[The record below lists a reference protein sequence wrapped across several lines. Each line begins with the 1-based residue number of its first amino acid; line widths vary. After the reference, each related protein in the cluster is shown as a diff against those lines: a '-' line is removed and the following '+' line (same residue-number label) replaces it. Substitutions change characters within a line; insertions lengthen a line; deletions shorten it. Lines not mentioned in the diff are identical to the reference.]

1 MSESQYRFAEFQL
14 DCASFELRR
23 QRRAQ
28 KSERISLER
37 IPMELLILLLE
48 RQGSVVT
55 RQEIVGRL
63 WGKDVF
69 VDTEHGINTAIRKVR
84 QALKDDPDN
93 PRFIHTVSGKGY
105 RFVPEK
111 NGDATPVLPLLDV
124 KPTDATQVLPAKRRL
139 FWPLSV
145 AAISLCLAAGALLE
159 FHAGGLRWH
168 TSAANPIGPI
178 HSLAVLP
185 LANLSGDPSQDYYAD
200 GMTDEL
206 ITALAQNSTLR
217 VVSRTSAMQYKGAS
231 QPLREIAQALGVD
244 GILEGSVNRSANRVH
259 INLQL
264 IYAPT
269 DTHVWAQ
276 SYDRDL
282 NGTLSLPQE
291 ISHVIATEAKVHSA
305 PPKTQHYVSPEAH
318 DAYLQG
324 RDYWF
329 SSNYVRSK
337 EYFEKAIRL
346 QPDYA
351 LAWDGLGDSYGASA
365 VEGRISAREAFEK
378 EEQYARKA
386 LALDDSLPEAH
397 NSMAAVYF
405 FSAWDW
411 HKAEAESLRAIELNP
426 NYAEARHIHSY
437 ILSVL
442 NRDEEAIR
450 EQKRSSELDP
460 FARPVALA
468 NAYFWARHFD
478 DAINELR
485 VRAEIQPRDV
495 AVQFVLFEAYWFKGR
510 NKEAVQSLQQLFAA
524 EDDKRSAAAVQRGL
538 ERGVEPVA
546 GALFLK
552 QDQDRARHHIYPIH
566 FAFAYDYAMLHR
578 KDEAI
583 AALEADYREHDPW
596 LVFLQKETAFDFL
609 HSDERYRALVRKMGL
624 PPAY

>member
-1 MSESQYRFAEFQL
+1 
-14 DCASFELRR
+14 
-23 QRRAQ
+23 
-28 KSERISLER
+28 
-37 IPMELLILLLE
+37 
-48 RQGSVVT
+48 
-55 RQEIVGRL
+55 
-63 WGKDVF
+63 
-69 VDTEHGINTAIRKVR
+69 
-84 QALKDDPDN
+84 
-93 PRFIHTVSGKGY
+93 
-105 RFVPEK
+105 
-111 NGDATPVLPLLDV
+111 
-124 KPTDATQVLPAKRRL
+124 
-139 FWPLSV
+139 
-145 AAISLCLAAGALLE
+145 
-159 FHAGGLRWH
+159 
-168 TSAANPIGPI
+168 
-178 HSLAVLP
+178 
-185 LANLSGDPSQDYYAD
+185 
-200 GMTDEL
+200 
-206 ITALAQNSTLR
+206 
-217 VVSRTSAMQYKGAS
+217 
-231 QPLREIAQALGVD
+231 
-244 GILEGSVNRSANRVH
+244 VH

-291 ISHVIATEAKVHSA
+291 ISQVIATEAKVPSA
-305 PPKTQHYVSPEAH
+305 PPKPQRYVSPEAH

-365 VEGRISAREAFEK
+365 VEGRIPAREAFEK

-397 NSMAAVYF
+397 NSMAAFYL

-437 ILSVL
+437 ILSVM
-442 NRDEEAIR
+442 NREEEAVQ

-460 FARPVALA
+460 FGRPEALGRAYLHARQYGA
-468 NAYFWARHFD
+468 
-478 DAINELR
+478 AINDLR
-485 VRAEIQPRDV
+485 VHAEIQPQHV
-495 AVQFVLFEAYWFKGR
+495 FIQFFLFEAYWFKGMK
-510 NKEAVQSLQQLFAA
+510 KEAAQHMEQMFVA
-524 EDDKRSAAAVQRGL
+524 EGDQRSAAAVQRAL
-538 ERGVEPVA
+538 DRGVEPVA

-552 QDQDRARHHIYPIH
+552 QDQDRARKQHLSPIH
-566 FAFAYDYAMLHR
+566 FAYDYVMLQR
-578 KDEAI
+578 KNDAI
-583 AALEADYREHDPW
+583 AALEEDYREHDPW
-596 LVFLQKETAFDFL
+596 LVFLQKEPAFDFL

>member
-14 DCASFELRR
+14 DCAGFELRR
-23 QRRAQ
+23 QGRAQ

-55 RQEIVGRL
+55 RQEIVDRI

-69 VDTEHGINTAIRKVR
+69 VDTEHGINTAMRKVR
-84 QALKDDPDN
+84 HALKDDPDN
-93 PRFIHTVSGKGY
+93 PRFVHTVSGKGY
-105 RFVPEK
+105 RFVTEK
-111 NGDATPVLPLLDV
+111 NGNATPVIPLPDV
-124 KPTDATQVLPAKRRL
+124 KPTEPTQVLPAKRLL
-139 FWPLSV
+139 FWPFVV
-145 AAISLCLAAGALLE
+145 AAISVCLLAGALLA
-159 FHAGGLRWH
+159 FHAGGLGWH

-178 HSLAVLP
+178 HSIAVLP

-206 ITALAQNSTLR
+206 ITALAENGTLR

-231 QPLREIAQALGVD
+231 RPLREIAQALGVD
-244 GILEGSVNRSANRVH
+244 GILEGSVNRSSNHVH

-282 NGTLSLPQE
+282 NGTLLLPQE
-291 ISHVIATEAKVHSA
+291 ISQVIAAEAKVPSS
-305 PPKTQHYVSPEAH
+305 PPKPRRYVSPEAH

-351 LAWDGLGDSYGASA
+351 LAWDGLGDSYAANA
-365 VEGRISAREAFEK
+365 VAGWIPAREAFEK

-397 NSMAAVYF
+397 NSMAAFYF
-405 FSAWDW
+405 FSGWDW

-437 ILSVL
+437 ILLVM
-442 NRDEEAIR
+442 NREEEAVQ

-460 FARPVALA
+460 FGRPEALGGAYLHARQYDA
-468 NAYFWARHFD
+468 
-478 DAINELR
+478 AINDLR
-485 VRAEIQPRDV
+485 VHAEIQPQDV
-495 AVQFVLFEAYWFKGR
+495 FVQFFLFEAYWFKGMK
-510 NKEAVQSLQQLFAA
+510 KEAIQSLQQLFVA
-524 EDDKRSAAAVQRGL
+524 EGDKRSAAAVQRAL
-538 ERGVEPVA
+538 ERGIEPVA

-552 QDQDRARHHIYPIH
+552 QDRDRAHKQHLSPIH
-566 FAFAYDYAMLHR
+566 FAYDYVMMQR

-583 AALEADYREHDPW
+583 AALEEDYREHDPW
-596 LVFLQKETAFDFL
+596 LVFLQKEPAFDVL

>member
-1 MSESQYRFAEFQL
+1 MSESQYKFAEFQL

-23 QRRAQ
+23 QGRAQ

-55 RQEIVGRL
+55 RKEIVDRL

-84 QALKDDPDN
+84 QALKDDPNN
-93 PRFIHTVSGKGY
+93 PRFVHTVSGKGY
-105 RFVPEK
+105 RFVTEK
-111 NGDATPVLPLLDV
+111 NGNATPVIPLPDV
-124 KPTDATQVLPAKRRL
+124 KPTDPTQVLPATRRL

-145 AAISLCLAAGALLE
+145 AAISVCLVAGALLE

-206 ITALAQNSTLR
+206 ITALAENSTLR

-244 GILEGSVNRSANRVH
+244 GILEGSVNRSANHVH

-291 ISHVIATEAKVHSA
+291 ISQVIATEAKVPSA
-305 PPKTQHYVSPEAH
+305 PPKPQRYVSPEAH

-365 VEGRISAREAFEK
+365 VDGRIPAREAFEK

-397 NSMAAVYF
+397 NSMAAFYF

-437 ILSVL
+437 ILSVM
-442 NRDEEAIR
+442 NREEEAVQ

-460 FARPVALA
+460 FGRPEALGRAYLHARQYGA
-468 NAYFWARHFD
+468 
-478 DAINELR
+478 AINDLR
-485 VRAEIQPRDV
+485 VHAEIQPQHV
-495 AVQFVLFEAYWFKGR
+495 FIQFFLFEAYWFKGMK
-510 NKEAVQSLQQLFAA
+510 KEAAQHMEQMFVAEGDQRSA
-524 EDDKRSAAAVQRGL
+524 EDVQRAL
-538 ERGVEPVA
+538 DRGVEPVA

-552 QDQDRARHHIYPIH
+552 QDQDRARKQHLSPIH
-566 FAFAYDYAMLHR
+566 FAYDYVMLQR
-578 KDEAI
+578 KDDAI
-583 AALEADYREHDPW
+583 AALEEDYREHDPW
-596 LVFLQKETAFDFL
+596 LVFLQKEPAFDFL

>member
-1 MSESQYRFAEFQL
+1 MSESQFKFAEFQL

-23 QRRAQ
+23 QGRTQ

-48 RQGSVVT
+48 REGSVVT
-55 RQEIVGRL
+55 RQEIVDRL

-93 PRFIHTVSGKGY
+93 PRFVHTVSGKGY
-105 RFVPEK
+105 RFVTEK
-111 NGDATPVLPLLDV
+111 NDNATPVIPLPGV
-124 KPTDATQVLPAKRRL
+124 KPTDPTQALPAKRRL

-145 AAISLCLAAGALLE
+145 AAISVCLVAGALLE
-159 FHAGGLRWH
+159 FHAGELRRH

-206 ITALAQNSTLR
+206 ITALAENSTLR

-231 QPLREIAQALGVD
+231 QPLREIAQSLGVD
-244 GILEGSVNRSANRVH
+244 GILEGSVNRSANHVH

-291 ISHVIATEAKVHSA
+291 ISQVIATEAKVPSA
-305 PPKTQHYVSPEAH
+305 LPKPQRYVSPEAH

-329 SSNYVRSK
+329 SGNYVRSK

-365 VEGRISAREAFEK
+365 VEGRTPAREAFEK

-397 NSMAAVYF
+397 NSMAAFYF

-411 HKAEAESLRAIELNP
+411 NKAEAESLRAIELNP

-437 ILSVL
+437 ILSVI
-442 NRDEEAIR
+442 NREEEAVQ

-460 FARPVALA
+460 FGRPEALGRAYLHARQYDA
-468 NAYFWARHFD
+468 
-478 DAINELR
+478 AINDLR
-485 VRAEIQPRDV
+485 VHAEIQPKH
-495 AVQFVLFEAYWFKGR
+495 AFVQFFLFEAYWFKGMK
-510 NKEAVQSLQQLFAA
+510 KEAAKHLEQMFAA
-524 EDDKRSAAAVQRGL
+524 EGDQRSAAALQRAL
-538 ERGVEPVA
+538 DRGVEPLA

-552 QDQDRARHHIYPIH
+552 QDQDRARKQYLSPIH
-566 FAFAYDYAMLHR
+566 FAYDYVMLQR
-578 KDEAI
+578 KEDAI
-583 AALEADYREHDPW
+583 AALEEDYREHDPW
-596 LVFLQKETAFDFL
+596 LVFLQKEPAFDFL

-624 PPAY
+624 PLAY